1 MELWGVGMVDEEV
14 YNVLWQAF
22 QNEKKTNELQHL
34 PKNFY
39 TDVIGFINN
48 YNPNQIIG
56 NTPNIKENAIRLV
69 TGLYDKR
76 KQKIMLYVAYGKQ
89 ISQNQIKEE
98 MEFYNNLVSLNKS
111 SKINFTKNND
121 HSLKVLNDIPEI
133 ILLVP
138 TLNPDSGFLEYNFTV
153 CAVCLSHLGQY
164 VFTSFTIFIKSPL

>member
-133 ILLVP
+133 ILPSNSKIGPLSK
-138 TLNPDSGFLEYNFTV
+138 NQIISIRDADDKEFLITNSICIDV
-153 CAVCLSHLGQY
+153 G
-164 VFTSFTIFIKSPL
+164 